1 MACGNL
7 QIDTEKLET
16 MKEQV
21 FVTILDPYSG
31 ITYGISLKVMVPKH
45 FRRIEWDAA

>member
-1 MACGNL
+1 MWQPPNRYG
-7 QIDTEKLET
+7 KLET
-16 MKEQV
+16 MKEQEY
-21 FVTILDPYSG
+21 TILDPYSG